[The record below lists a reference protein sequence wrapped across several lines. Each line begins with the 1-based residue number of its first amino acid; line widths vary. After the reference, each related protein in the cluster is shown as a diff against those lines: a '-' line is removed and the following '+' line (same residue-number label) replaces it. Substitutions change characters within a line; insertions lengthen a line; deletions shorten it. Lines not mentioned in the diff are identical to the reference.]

1 MKAVRLHSQ
10 GGPEVLQY
18 EDAPDPELSRGE
30 ALVSVKACGV
40 NRVDI
45 WTRNGRYKTNLP
57 RILGTDV
64 AGEVV
69 RVSHDVTNVMEGT
82 RVVVYP
88 VLHDGTCRY
97 CLTGHPNKCVKIG
110 LLGVAADGGYAEY
123 VKVRAADLLSI
134 HNLDFKIAAALPVNF
149 GTAWNGLV
157 TRANVKPG
165 NFVLIWSAGS
175 GLGHAAIQVAKF
187 FGAKVIATAS
197 TDKKL
202 ELASRLGADY
212 TINPA
217 REDVVEKVRGVTGG
231 YGADIVFDHVGTD
244 TWQKSIDSLA
254 KGGVL
259 LSVGVTSGEDS
270 NVSIGKIY
278 RSEITVAG
286 TYAFTLD
293 DLGKVI
299 RMASQKHLR
308 PHVYKELP
316 LQSAQEAHRILESR
330 ELFGKILLLP

>member
-1 MKAVRLHSQ
+1 MKAVRIHAQ

-18 EDAPDPELSRGE
+18 EDAPDPQLSSGE
-30 ALVSVKACGV
+30 ALVRVKACGV
-40 NRVDI
+40 NRVDV
-45 WTRNGRYKTNLP
+45 WTRNGRYKTNFP

-69 RVSHDVTNVMEGT
+69 QVSHDVKSVGSGS

-97 CLTGHPNKCVKIG
+97 CLAGHPNKCVKIG
-110 LLGVAADGGYAEY
+110 LLGVVADGGYAEY

-134 HNLDFKIAAALPVNF
+134 HNIDFKVAAGLPVNF
-149 GTAWNGLV
+149 ATAWNGLV
-157 TRANVKPG
+157 TRAGVKPG

-187 FGAKVIATAS
+187 FGATVIATAS
-197 TDKKL
+197 TDEKL
-202 ELASRLGADY
+202 QLASRLGADY
-212 TINPA
+212 TINNA
-217 REDVVEKVRGVTGG
+217 AEDMVEKVRGITGG
-231 YGADIVFDHVGTD
+231 YGADIVFDHVGAD
-244 TWQKSIDSLA
+244 TWQKSIDSVA

-259 LSVGVTSGEDS
+259 LSLGATSGEDS
-270 NVSIGKIY
+270 SVSIGRIY

-286 TYAFTLD
+286 TYAFTLE

-299 RMASQKHLR
+299 RMAAQKHLR